1 MLGIGQAMRRIGG
14 GVRVGVTALVL
25 IAASVLA
32 AAPAGAVDEAL
43 WTLLRGGGQVV
54 LIRHAATDMSQR
66 DAVGAPLSD
75 CARQRNLNDDGRED
89 ARLIGAVFR
98 ARSVPVGRVL
108 SSGYCRCLETARL
121 AFERVEEW
129 LPLQQSITNP
139 EIQARRTAEIRAL
152 AGEPAA
158 GGNLVLVTH
167 QFTIR
172 NLTGIPIDEGEMLI
186 LTPRGG
192 GVFDVAGRVPLEELP
207 DP

>member
-1 MLGIGQAMRRIGG
+1 MRRIGG

-43 WTLLRGGGQVV
+43 WTLLMGGGQVV

-108 SSGYCRCLETARL
+108 SSGCLETARL

-152 AGEPAA
+152 AGEPPA